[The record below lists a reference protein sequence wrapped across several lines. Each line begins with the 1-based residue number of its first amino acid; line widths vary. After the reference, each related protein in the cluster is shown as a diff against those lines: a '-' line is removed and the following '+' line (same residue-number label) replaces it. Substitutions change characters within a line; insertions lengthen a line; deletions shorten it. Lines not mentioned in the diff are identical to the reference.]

1 MCHFKKGTDICC
13 CGYNNTILSVRLNR
27 ARVVVCVENELFVH
41 NIRDMVI
48 LHSIKDTPANP
59 SGLFA
64 LAPNSDNC
72 YLAYP
77 GSSTTGKPQ
86 NLGRDQFHILIPDF
100 PHDLF
105 QARFNCLT
113 PST

>member
-1 MCHFKKGTDICC
+1 M
-13 CGYNNTILSVRLNR
+13 RLNR

-77 GSSTTGKPQ
+77 GSSTTGRIRIV
-86 NLGRDQFHILIPDF
+86 NRD
-100 PHDLF
+100 
-105 QARFNCLT
+105 RFRI
-113 PST
+113 